1 MSHLPGVPPVL
12 LLAAFATAA
21 LLPAFRLAGAEAS
34 DSDVVGRYV
43 ELFGAEEKSVLAT
56 ATTRDDIQFA
66 GVLLQKATALKD
78 DPKLCGYIYL
88 RAYTLAMKDPD
99 GYATALAALDAW
111 ATADPVF
118 RERSAVKYTEWA
130 RVAVVKGRPAERA
143 TAANRLVPALT
154 AEADALAADRKFADA
169 IKTYREALGLAQ
181 TARLPEVEEINN
193 RIKSVTSKQQLIDK
207 LTRLQSRADGGDQAS
222 GREALEVAL
231 LELDDPELAAK
242 YARFAPDAEYRS
254 MLQKAA
260 SQAAA
265 MKLSDD
271 DVLTLAKWYR
281 QIAASASVAG
291 KTTALVRAG
300 GLAQRF
306 IDNHPKQDANR
317 LLAVQ
322 ERDKAFELL
331 AAAGMTGADRLV
343 IWNTTGGPANDR
355 GAKTINIL
363 LMYRGAPVWKRLN
376 VPLDWAAG
384 KETSLTVTLP
394 KMAFDTVRVEV
405 IQWRGLGGG
414 LGEIQVFR
422 GNDNMALNAQA
433 NASAAYDKR
442 FAPSQLTDGITSSHD
457 AAKGYWLLPN
467 SVAGW
472 AEVVLIGRR

>member
-1 MSHLPGVPPVL
+1 M
-12 LLAAFATAA
+12 
-21 LLPAFRLAGAEAS
+21 AEA
-34 DSDVVGRYV
+34 
-43 ELFGAEEKSVLAT
+43 E
-56 ATTRDDIQFA
+56 
-66 GVLLQKATALKD
+66 
-78 DPKLCGYIYL
+78 
-88 RAYTLAMKDPD
+88 
-99 GYATALAALDAW
+99 ALAA
-111 ATADPVF
+111 
-118 RERSAVKYTEWA
+118 EHKY
-130 RVAVVKGRPAERA
+130 
-143 TAANRLVPALT
+143 
-154 AEADALAADRKFADA
+154 ADAG
-169 IKTYREALGLAQ
+169 KTYREALGLAQ
-181 TARLPEVEEINN
+181 TARLPEVEEINS
-193 RIKSVTSKQQLIDK
+193 RIKSVTSKQQLMDK

-231 LELDDPELAAK
+231 LELDDPALAAR

-254 MLQKAA
+254 MLEKAA
-260 SQAAA
+260 GQAAA
-265 MKLSDD
+265 MKLSDED
-271 DVLTLAKWYR
+271 ILALAKWYR

-322 ERDKAFELL
+322 ERDKTFELL
-331 AAAGMTGADRLV
+331 AAVGMTGADRLV

-384 KETSLTVTLP
+384 KETSITVTLP
-394 KMAFDTVRVEV
+394 KMAFDAVRVEV

-422 GNDNMALNAQA
+422 GSDNIALNAQTG
-433 NASAAYDKR
+433 ASAAYDKR
-442 FAPSQLTDGITSSHD
+442 FAPSQLTDGVTSSHD

-467 SVAGW
+467 AVAGW
-472 AEVVLIGRR
+472 AEVVLIGRH